1 MKCPLCDGA
10 VVNGRCRDCGMPYRN
25 DQLLYH
31 LNEDRRTHEKHATD
45 KAKEELLKRMV
56 PLGDAAKQASQR
68 TANKNTQKKSSKTSG
83 RSTSQMAEKKAWSNQ
98 KAAARNK
105 KEFGSSNNSSWSSEK
120 KPKKKKSLGGI
131 IFWIIVIFMIVRPF
145 VDDFV
150 TRLRARQFYNEYL
163 ESTSYSNSLKEDEAD
178 MAEND
183 IGEADLLETDTYGF
197 SSWSGSDGKMEYGLS
212 AGYGSIEVGEELP
225 AGIYEIYTNSDEVT
239 LICEKADTGEEKIWN
254 LWEGETITQPL
265 KMGDVLEL
273 MQDEDSYKSVYFK
286 ETED

>member
-1 MKCPLCDGA
+1 MKCPLCDGP
-10 VVNGRCRDCGMPYRN
+10 VVNGRCRQCGMPYKN
-25 DQLLYH
+25 DELLYH

-56 PLGDAAKQASQR
+56 PLGDTAKQTSSR
-68 TANKNTQKKSSKTSG
+68 TVNKNTQKKSSKTIG
-83 RSTSQMAEKKAWSNQ
+83 RSTSQTTEKKARNNQ
-98 KAAARNK
+98 KAAARSK
-105 KEFGSSNNSSWSSEK
+105 KEFGRSNNSSWSSEK

-131 IFWIIVIFMIVRPF
+131 IFWIIVIFMIARPF
-145 VDDFV
+145 VDDLV
-150 TRLRARQFYNEYL
+150 TSLRARRLYNEYL
-163 ESTSYSNSLKEDEAD
+163 ESTSERSALKEVIEGAD
-178 MAEND
+178 IEEDD
-183 IGEADLLETDTYGF
+183 IPDTDTYGF

-212 AGYGSIEVGEELP
+212 AGYGSIIVGEELP

-265 KMGDVLEL
+265 KKGDVLEL

-286 ETED
+286 ETEG

>member
-1 MKCPLCDGA
+1 MKCPLCDGPI
-10 VVNGRCRDCGMPYRN
+10 VNGRCRDCGMPYRN
-25 DQLLYH
+25 DELLYH

-56 PLGDAAKQASQR
+56 PLGDTAKQTSSR
-68 TANKNTQKKSSKTSG
+68 TVNKNTQKKSSKTIG
-83 RSTSQMAEKKAWSNQ
+83 RSTSQTTEKKARNNQ
-98 KAAARNK
+98 KAAARSK
-105 KEFGSSNNSSWSSEK
+105 KEFGRSNNSSWSSEK

-131 IFWIIVIFMIVRPF
+131 IFWIIVIFMIARPF

-150 TRLRARQFYNEYL
+150 TSLRARRLYNEYL
-163 ESTSYSNSLKEDEAD
+163 ESTSERSALKEVIEGAD
-178 MAEND
+178 IEEDD
-183 IGEADLLETDTYGF
+183 IPNTDTYGF

-212 AGYGSIEVGEELP
+212 AGYGSIIVGEELP

-239 LICEKADTGEEKIWN
+239 LVCEKADTGEEKIWK

-265 KMGDVLEL
+265 KKGDVLEL

-286 ETED
+286 ETEG

>member
-1 MKCPLCDGA
+1 MKCPLCDGSI
-10 VVNGRCRDCGMPYRN
+10 VNGRCRDCGMPYRN
-25 DQLLYH
+25 DELLYH

-45 KAKEELLKRMV
+45 KTKEELLKRMV
-56 PLGDAAKQASQR
+56 PLGDTAKQTSSR

-83 RSTSQMAEKKAWSNQ
+83 RSTSQMAEKKARNNQ

-105 KEFGSSNNSSWSSEK
+105 KEFGRSNNSSWSSEK
-120 KPKKKKSLGGI
+120 KTKKKKSLGGI
-131 IFWIIVIFMIVRPF
+131 IFWIIVIFMIVSPF
-145 VDDFV
+145 FDDFAA
-150 TRLRARQFYNEYL
+150 RLRARQVYNEYL
-163 ESTSYSNSLKEDEAD
+163 ESTSERSALKEVIEGAD
-178 MAEND
+178 IEEDD
-183 IGEADLLETDTYGF
+183 IPNTDTYGF

-212 AGYGSIEVGEELP
+212 AGYGSIIVGEELP

-265 KMGDVLEL
+265 KKGDALEL

>member
-1 MKCPLCDGA
+1 MKCPLCDGPI
-10 VVNGRCRDCGMPYRN
+10 VNGRCRECGMPYKN
-25 DQLLYH
+25 DELLYH

-56 PLGDAAKQASQR
+56 PLGDTAKQTSSR
-68 TANKNTQKKSSKTSG
+68 TVNKNTQKKSSKTIG
-83 RSTSQMAEKKAWSNQ
+83 RSTSQTTEKKARNNQ
-98 KAAARNK
+98 KAAARSK
-105 KEFGSSNNSSWSSEK
+105 KEFGRSNNSSWSSEK

-131 IFWIIVIFMIVRPF
+131 IFWIIVIFMIARPF
-145 VDDFV
+145 VDDFL
-150 TRLRARQFYNEYL
+150 TSLRARRLYNEYL
-163 ESTSYSNSLKEDEAD
+163 ESSSERSALKEVIEGAD
-178 MAEND
+178 IEEDN
-183 IGEADLLETDTYGF
+183 IPNTDTYGF

-239 LICEKADTGEEKIWN
+239 LVCEKADTGEEKIWN

-265 KMGDVLEL
+265 KKGDVLEL

-286 ETED
+286 ETEG

>member
-1 MKCPLCDGA
+1 MKCPLCDGPI
-10 VVNGRCRDCGMPYRN
+10 VNGRCRDCGMPYRN
-25 DQLLYH
+25 DELLYH

-56 PLGDAAKQASQR
+56 PLGDAAKQASER
-68 TANKNTQKKSSKTSG
+68 TVNKNTQKKSSKTIG
-83 RSTSQMAEKKAWSNQ
+83 RSTSQTTEKKARNNQ
-98 KAAARNK
+98 KAAARSK
-105 KEFGSSNNSSWSSEK
+105 KEFGRSNNSSWSSEK

-131 IFWIIVIFMIVRPF
+131 IFWIIVIFMIARPF

-150 TRLRARQFYNEYL
+150 TSLRARRLYNEYL
-163 ESTSYSNSLKEDEAD
+163 ESSSERSALKEVIEGAD
-178 MAEND
+178 IEEDD
-183 IGEADLLETDTYGF
+183 IPNTDTYGF

-212 AGYGSIEVGEELP
+212 AGYGSIIVGEELP

-265 KMGDVLEL
+265 KKGDALEL

>member
-1 MKCPLCDGA
+1 MKCPLCDGP
-10 VVNGRCRDCGMPYRN
+10 VVNGRCRQCGMPYKN
-25 DQLLYH
+25 DELLYH

-56 PLGDAAKQASQR
+56 PLGDTAKQTSSR
-68 TANKNTQKKSSKTSG
+68 TVNKNTQKKSSKMIG
-83 RSTSQMAEKKAWSNQ
+83 RSTSQTTEKKARNNQ
-98 KAAARNK
+98 KAAARSK
-105 KEFGSSNNSSWSSEK
+105 KEFGRSNNSSWSSEK

-131 IFWIIVIFMIVRPF
+131 IFWIIVIFMTARPF

-150 TRLRARQFYNEYL
+150 TSLRAKRLYNEYL
-163 ESTSYSNSLKEDEAD
+163 ESTSERSALKEVIEGAD
-178 MAEND
+178 IEEDD
-183 IGEADLLETDTYGF
+183 IPDTDTYGF

-212 AGYGSIEVGEELP
+212 AGYGSIIVGKELP

-265 KMGDVLEL
+265 KKGDVLEL

-286 ETED
+286 ETEG

>member
-25 DQLLYH
+25 DELLYH
-31 LNEDRRTHEKHATD
+31 LNEDRRSHEKHATD

-56 PLGDAAKQASQR
+56 PLGDTAKQTSSR
-68 TANKNTQKKSSKTSG
+68 TVNKNTQKKSSKTIG
-83 RSTSQMAEKKAWSNQ
+83 RSTSQTTEKKARNNQ
-98 KAAARNK
+98 KAAARSK
-105 KEFGSSNNSSWSSEK
+105 KEFGRSNNSSWSSEK

-131 IFWIIVIFMIVRPF
+131 IFWIIVIFMIARPF

-150 TRLRARQFYNEYL
+150 TSLRARRLYNEYL
-163 ESTSYSNSLKEDEAD
+163 ESSSERSALKEVIEGAD
-178 MAEND
+178 IEEDD
-183 IGEADLLETDTYGF
+183 IPNTDTYGF

-212 AGYGSIEVGEELP
+212 VGYGSIIVGEELP

-265 KMGDVLEL
+265 KKGDALEL

>member
-1 MKCPLCDGA
+1 MKCPLCDGP
-10 VVNGRCRDCGMPYRN
+10 VVNGRCRECGMPYKN
-25 DQLLYH
+25 DELLYH

-56 PLGDAAKQASQR
+56 PLGDTAKQTSSR
-68 TANKNTQKKSSKTSG
+68 TVNKNTQKKSPKTIG
-83 RSTSQMAEKKAWSNQ
+83 RSTFQTTEKKARNNQ
-98 KAAARNK
+98 KAAARSK
-105 KEFGSSNNSSWSSEK
+105 KEFGRSNNSSWSSEK

-131 IFWIIVIFMIVRPF
+131 IFWIIVIFMIARPF

-150 TRLRARQFYNEYL
+150 TSLRASRLYNEYL
-163 ESTSYSNSLKEDEAD
+163 ESTSERSALKEVIEGAD
-178 MAEND
+178 IEEDD
-183 IGEADLLETDTYGF
+183 IPDTDTYGF

-212 AGYGSIEVGEELP
+212 AGYGSIIVGEKLP

-265 KMGDVLEL
+265 KKGDVLEL

-286 ETED
+286 ETEG

>member
-1 MKCPLCDGA
+1 MKCPLCDGP
-10 VVNGRCRDCGMPYRN
+10 VVNGRCRQCGMPYKN
-25 DQLLYH
+25 DELLYH

-56 PLGDAAKQASQR
+56 PLGDTAKQTSSR
-68 TANKNTQKKSSKTSG
+68 TVNKNTQKKSSKTIG
-83 RSTSQMAEKKAWSNQ
+83 RSTFQTTEKKARNNQ
-98 KAAARNK
+98 KAAARSK
-105 KEFGSSNNSSWSSEK
+105 KEFGRSNNSSWSSEK
-120 KPKKKKSLGGI
+120 KTKKKKSLGGI
-131 IFWIIVIFMIVRPF
+131 IFWIIVIFMIARPF

-150 TRLRARQFYNEYL
+150 TSLRAKRLYNEYL
-163 ESTSYSNSLKEDEAD
+163 ESTSERSALKEVIEGAD
-178 MAEND
+178 IEEDD
-183 IGEADLLETDTYGF
+183 IPDTDTYGF

-212 AGYGSIEVGEELP
+212 AGYGSIIVGEELP

-265 KMGDVLEL
+265 KKGDVLEL

-286 ETED
+286 ETEG

>member
-25 DQLLYH
+25 DELLYH
-31 LNEDRRTHEKHATD
+31 LNEDRRSHEKHATD

-56 PLGDAAKQASQR
+56 PLGDAAKQTSSR
-68 TANKNTQKKSSKTSG
+68 TVNKNTQKKSSKTIG
-83 RSTSQMAEKKAWSNQ
+83 RSTSQTTEKKARNNQ
-98 KAAARNK
+98 KAAARSK
-105 KEFGSSNNSSWSSEK
+105 KEFGRSNNSSWSSEK

-131 IFWIIVIFMIVRPF
+131 IFWIIVIFMIARPF

-150 TRLRARQFYNEYL
+150 TSLRARRLYNEYL
-163 ESTSYSNSLKEDEAD
+163 ESSSERSALKEVIEGAD
-178 MAEND
+178 IEEDD
-183 IGEADLLETDTYGF
+183 IPNTDTYGF

-212 AGYGSIEVGEELP
+212 VGYGSIIVGEELP

-265 KMGDVLEL
+265 KKGDALEL

>member
-1 MKCPLCDGA
+1 MKCPLCDGP
-10 VVNGRCRDCGMPYRN
+10 VVNGRCRQCGMPYKN
-25 DQLLYH
+25 DELLYH

-56 PLGDAAKQASQR
+56 PLGDTAKQTSSR
-68 TANKNTQKKSSKTSG
+68 TVNKNTQKKSSKTIG
-83 RSTSQMAEKKAWSNQ
+83 RSTFQTTEKKARNNQ
-98 KAAARNK
+98 KAAARSK
-105 KEFGSSNNSSWSSEK
+105 KEFGRSNNSSWSSEK

-131 IFWIIVIFMIVRPF
+131 IFWIIVIFMIARPF

-150 TRLRARQFYNEYL
+150 TSLRAKRLYNEYL
-163 ESTSYSNSLKEDEAD
+163 ESTSERSALKEVIEGAD
-178 MAEND
+178 IEEDD
-183 IGEADLLETDTYGF
+183 IPDTDTYGF

-212 AGYGSIEVGEELP
+212 AGYGSIIVGEELP

-265 KMGDVLEL
+265 KKGDVLEL

-286 ETED
+286 ETEG

>member
-1 MKCPLCDGA
+1 MKCPLCDGP
-10 VVNGRCRDCGMPYRN
+10 VVNGRCRQCGMPYKN
-25 DQLLYH
+25 DELLYH

-56 PLGDAAKQASQR
+56 PLGDTAKQTSSR
-68 TANKNTQKKSSKTSG
+68 TVNKNTQKKSSKTIG
-83 RSTSQMAEKKAWSNQ
+83 RSTSQTTEKKARNNQ
-98 KAAARNK
+98 KAAARSK
-105 KEFGSSNNSSWSSEK
+105 KEFGRSNNSSWSSEK
-120 KPKKKKSLGGI
+120 KTKKKKSLGGI
-131 IFWIIVIFMIVRPF
+131 IFWIIVIFMIARPF

-150 TRLRARQFYNEYL
+150 TSLRARRLYNEYL
-163 ESTSYSNSLKEDEAD
+163 ESTSERSALKEVIEGAD
-178 MAEND
+178 IEEDD
-183 IGEADLLETDTYGF
+183 IPDTDTYGF

-212 AGYGSIEVGEELP
+212 AGYGSIIVGEELP

-265 KMGDVLEL
+265 KKGDVLEL

-286 ETED
+286 ETEG

>member
-1 MKCPLCDGA
+1 MKCPLCDGP
-10 VVNGRCRDCGMPYRN
+10 VVNGRCRECGMPYKN
-25 DQLLYH
+25 DELLYH

-56 PLGDAAKQASQR
+56 PLGDTAKQTSSR
-68 TANKNTQKKSSKTSG
+68 TVNKNTQKKSSKTIG
-83 RSTSQMAEKKAWSNQ
+83 RSTFQTTEKKARNNQ
-98 KAAARNK
+98 KAAARSK
-105 KEFGSSNNSSWSSEK
+105 KEFGRSNNSSWSSEK

-131 IFWIIVIFMIVRPF
+131 IFWIIVIFMIARPF

-150 TRLRARQFYNEYL
+150 TSLRARRLYNEYL
-163 ESTSYSNSLKEDEAD
+163 ESTSERSALKEVIEGAD
-178 MAEND
+178 IEEDD
-183 IGEADLLETDTYGF
+183 IPDTDTYGF

-212 AGYGSIEVGEELP
+212 AGYGSIIVGEKLP

-265 KMGDVLEL
+265 KKGDVLEL

-286 ETED
+286 ETEG

>member
-1 MKCPLCDGA
+1 MKCPLCDGPI
-10 VVNGRCRDCGMPYRN
+10 VNGRCRECGMPYKN
-25 DQLLYH
+25 DELLYH

-56 PLGDAAKQASQR
+56 PLGDTAKQTSSR
-68 TANKNTQKKSSKTSG
+68 TVNKNTQKKSSKTIG
-83 RSTSQMAEKKAWSNQ
+83 RSTSQATEKKTRNNQ
-98 KAAARNK
+98 KAAARSK
-105 KEFGSSNNSSWSSEK
+105 KEFGRSNNSSWSSEK

-131 IFWIIVIFMIVRPF
+131 IFWIIVIFMIARPF
-145 VDDFV
+145 VDDFL
-150 TRLRARQFYNEYL
+150 TSLRARRLYNEYL
-163 ESTSYSNSLKEDEAD
+163 ESSSERSALKEVIEGAD
-178 MAEND
+178 IEEDNIPD
-183 IGEADLLETDTYGF
+183 TDTYGF

-239 LICEKADTGEEKIWN
+239 LVCEKADTGEEKIWN

-265 KMGDVLEL
+265 KKGDVLEL

-286 ETED
+286 ETEG

>member
-1 MKCPLCDGA
+1 MKCPLCDGP
-10 VVNGRCRDCGMPYRN
+10 VVNGRCRQCGMPYKN
-25 DQLLYH
+25 DELLYH

-56 PLGDAAKQASQR
+56 PLGDTAKQTSSR
-68 TANKNTQKKSSKTSG
+68 TVNKNTQKKSSKTIG
-83 RSTSQMAEKKAWSNQ
+83 RSTSQTTEKKARNNQ
-98 KAAARNK
+98 KAAARSK
-105 KEFGSSNNSSWSSEK
+105 KEFGRSNNSSWSSEK

-131 IFWIIVIFMIVRPF
+131 IFWIIVIFMIARPF

-150 TRLRARQFYNEYL
+150 TSLRARRLYNEYL
-163 ESTSYSNSLKEDEAD
+163 ESTSERSALKEVIEGAD
-178 MAEND
+178 IEEDD
-183 IGEADLLETDTYGF
+183 IPDTDTYGF

-212 AGYGSIEVGEELP
+212 AGYGSIIVGEELP

-265 KMGDVLEL
+265 KKGDVLDL

-286 ETED
+286 ETEG

>member
-1 MKCPLCDGA
+1 MKCPLCDGP
-10 VVNGRCRDCGMPYRN
+10 VVNGRCRECGMPYKN
-25 DQLLYH
+25 DELLYH

-56 PLGDAAKQASQR
+56 PLGDTAKQTSSR
-68 TANKNTQKKSSKTSG
+68 TVNKNTQKKSSKTIG
-83 RSTSQMAEKKAWSNQ
+83 RSTFQTTEKKARNNQ
-98 KAAARNK
+98 KAAARSK
-105 KEFGSSNNSSWSSEK
+105 KEFGRSNNSSWSSEK

-131 IFWIIVIFMIVRPF
+131 IFWIIVIFMIARPF

-150 TRLRARQFYNEYL
+150 TSLRARRLYNEYL
-163 ESTSYSNSLKEDEAD
+163 ESTSERSALKEVIEGAD
-178 MAEND
+178 IEEDD
-183 IGEADLLETDTYGF
+183 IPDTDTYGF

-212 AGYGSIEVGEELP
+212 AGYGSIIVGEKLP

-239 LICEKADTGEEKIWN
+239 LICEKADTREEKIWN

-265 KMGDVLEL
+265 KKGDVLEL

-286 ETED
+286 ETEG

>member
-1 MKCPLCDGA
+1 MKCPLCDGP
-10 VVNGRCRDCGMPYRN
+10 VVNGRCRQCGMPYKN
-25 DQLLYH
+25 DELLYH

-56 PLGDAAKQASQR
+56 PLGDTAKQTSSR
-68 TANKNTQKKSSKTSG
+68 TVNKNTQKKSSKTIG
-83 RSTSQMAEKKAWSNQ
+83 RSTSQTTEKKARNNQ
-98 KAAARNK
+98 KAAARSK
-105 KEFGSSNNSSWSSEK
+105 KEFGRSNNSSWSSEK

-131 IFWIIVIFMIVRPF
+131 IFWIIVIFMTARPF

-150 TRLRARQFYNEYL
+150 TSLRARRLYNEYL
-163 ESTSYSNSLKEDEAD
+163 ESTSERSALKEVIEGAD
-178 MAEND
+178 IEEDD
-183 IGEADLLETDTYGF
+183 IPDTDTYGF

-212 AGYGSIEVGEELP
+212 AGYGSIIVGEELP

-265 KMGDVLEL
+265 KKGDVLEL

-286 ETED
+286 ETEG

>member
-1 MKCPLCDGA
+1 MKCPLCDGP
-10 VVNGRCRDCGMPYRN
+10 VVNGRCRQCGMPYKN
-25 DQLLYH
+25 DELLYH

-56 PLGDAAKQASQR
+56 PLGDTAKQTSSR
-68 TANKNTQKKSSKTSG
+68 TVNKNTQKKSSKTIG
-83 RSTSQMAEKKAWSNQ
+83 RSTFQTTEKKARNNQ
-98 KAAARNK
+98 KAAARSK
-105 KEFGSSNNSSWSSEK
+105 KEFGRSNNSSWSSEK

-131 IFWIIVIFMIVRPF
+131 IFWIIVIFMTARPF

-150 TRLRARQFYNEYL
+150 TSLRAKRLYNEYL
-163 ESTSYSNSLKEDEAD
+163 ESTSERSTLKEVIEGAD
-178 MAEND
+178 IEEDD
-183 IGEADLLETDTYGF
+183 IPDTDTYGF

-212 AGYGSIEVGEELP
+212 AGYGSIIVGEELP

-265 KMGDVLEL
+265 KKGDVLEL

-286 ETED
+286 ETEG

>member
-1 MKCPLCDGA
+1 MKCPLCDGP
-10 VVNGRCRDCGMPYRN
+10 VVNGRCRQCGMPYKN
-25 DQLLYH
+25 DELLYH

-56 PLGDAAKQASQR
+56 PLGDTAKQTSSR
-68 TANKNTQKKSSKTSG
+68 TVNKNTQKKSSKTIG
-83 RSTSQMAEKKAWSNQ
+83 RSTSQTTEKKARNNQ
-98 KAAARNK
+98 KAAARSK
-105 KEFGSSNNSSWSSEK
+105 KEFGRSNNSSWSSEK

-131 IFWIIVIFMIVRPF
+131 IFWIIVIFMIARPF

-150 TRLRARQFYNEYL
+150 TSLRARRLYNEYL
-163 ESTSYSNSLKEDEAD
+163 ESTSERSALKEVIEGAD
-178 MAEND
+178 IEEDD
-183 IGEADLLETDTYGF
+183 IPDTDTYGF

-212 AGYGSIEVGEELP
+212 AGYGSIIVGEELP

-265 KMGDVLEL
+265 KKGDVLEL

-286 ETED
+286 ETEG

>member
-1 MKCPLCDGA
+1 MKCPLCDGPI
-10 VVNGRCRDCGMPYRN
+10 VNGRCRECGMPYKK
-25 DQLLYH
+25 DELLYH

-56 PLGDAAKQASQR
+56 PLGDTAKQTSSR
-68 TANKNTQKKSSKTSG
+68 TVNKNTQKKSSKTIG
-83 RSTSQMAEKKAWSNQ
+83 RSTSQTTEKKARNNQ
-98 KAAARNK
+98 KAAARSK
-105 KEFGSSNNSSWSSEK
+105 KEFGRSNNSSWSSEK

-131 IFWIIVIFMIVRPF
+131 IFWIIVIFMIARPF

-150 TRLRARQFYNEYL
+150 TSLRARRLYNEYL
-163 ESTSYSNSLKEDEAD
+163 ESSSERSALKEVIEGAD
-178 MAEND
+178 IEEDNIPD
-183 IGEADLLETDTYGF
+183 TDTYGF

-212 AGYGSIEVGEELP
+212 AGYGSIIVGEELP

-239 LICEKADTGEEKIWN
+239 LVCEKADTGEEKIWN

-265 KMGDVLEL
+265 KKGDALEL

-286 ETED
+286 ETEG

>member
-1 MKCPLCDGA
+1 MKCPLCDGPI
-10 VVNGRCRDCGMPYRN
+10 VNGRCRDCGMPYRN
-25 DQLLYH
+25 DELLYH

-56 PLGDAAKQASQR
+56 PLGDTAKQTSSR
-68 TANKNTQKKSSKTSG
+68 TVNKNTQKKSSKTIG
-83 RSTSQMAEKKAWSNQ
+83 RSTSQTTEKKARNNQ
-98 KAAARNK
+98 KAAARSK
-105 KEFGSSNNSSWSSEK
+105 KEFGRSNNSSWSSEK

-131 IFWIIVIFMIVRPF
+131 IFWIIVIFMIARPF

-150 TRLRARQFYNEYL
+150 TSLRARRLYNEYL
-163 ESTSYSNSLKEDEAD
+163 ESSSERSALKEVIEGAD
-178 MAEND
+178 IEEDD
-183 IGEADLLETDTYGF
+183 IPNTDTYGF

-212 AGYGSIEVGEELP
+212 AGYGSIIVGEELP

-265 KMGDVLEL
+265 KKGDALEL

>member
-1 MKCPLCDGA
+1 MKCPLCDGPI
-10 VVNGRCRDCGMPYRN
+10 VNGRCRDCGMPYRN
-25 DQLLYH
+25 DELLYH

-56 PLGDAAKQASQR
+56 PLGDAAKQTSSR
-68 TANKNTQKKSSKTSG
+68 TVNKNTQKKSSKTIG
-83 RSTSQMAEKKAWSNQ
+83 RSTSQTTEKKARNNQ
-98 KAAARNK
+98 KAAARSK
-105 KEFGSSNNSSWSSEK
+105 KEFGRSNNSSWSSEK

-131 IFWIIVIFMIVRPF
+131 IFWIIVIFMIARPF

-150 TRLRARQFYNEYL
+150 TSLRARRLYNEYL
-163 ESTSYSNSLKEDEAD
+163 ESSSERSALKEVIEGAD
-178 MAEND
+178 IEEDD
-183 IGEADLLETDTYGF
+183 IPNTDTYGF

-212 AGYGSIEVGEELP
+212 AGYGSIIVGEELP

-265 KMGDVLEL
+265 KKGDALEL

>member
-1 MKCPLCDGA
+1 MKCPLCDGP
-10 VVNGRCRDCGMPYRN
+10 VVNGRCRQCGMPYKN
-25 DQLLYH
+25 DELLYH

-56 PLGDAAKQASQR
+56 PLGDTSKQTSSR
-68 TANKNTQKKSSKTSG
+68 TVNKNTQKKSSKTIG
-83 RSTSQMAEKKAWSNQ
+83 RSTSQTTEKKARNNQ
-98 KAAARNK
+98 KAAARSK
-105 KEFGSSNNSSWSSEK
+105 KEFGRSNNSSWSSEK

-131 IFWIIVIFMIVRPF
+131 IFWIIVIFMIARPF

-150 TRLRARQFYNEYL
+150 TSLRARRLYNEYL
-163 ESTSYSNSLKEDEAD
+163 ESTSERSALKEVIEGAD
-178 MAEND
+178 IEEDD
-183 IGEADLLETDTYGF
+183 IPDTDTYGF

-212 AGYGSIEVGEELP
+212 AGYGSIIVGEELP

-265 KMGDVLEL
+265 KKGDVLEL

-286 ETED
+286 ETEG

>member
-1 MKCPLCDGA
+1 MKCPLCDGP
-10 VVNGRCRDCGMPYRN
+10 VVNGRCRQCGMPYKN
-25 DQLLYH
+25 DELLYH

-56 PLGDAAKQASQR
+56 PLGDTAKQTSSR
-68 TANKNTQKKSSKTSG
+68 TVNKNTQKKSSKTIG
-83 RSTSQMAEKKAWSNQ
+83 RSTFQTTEKKARNNQ
-98 KAAARNK
+98 KAVARSK
-105 KEFGSSNNSSWSSEK
+105 KEFGRSNNSSWSSEK

-131 IFWIIVIFMIVRPF
+131 IFWIIVIFMTARPF

-150 TRLRARQFYNEYL
+150 TSLRAKRLYNEYL
-163 ESTSYSNSLKEDEAD
+163 ESTSERSALKEVIEGAD
-178 MAEND
+178 IEEDD
-183 IGEADLLETDTYGF
+183 IPDTDTYGF

-212 AGYGSIEVGEELP
+212 AGYGSIIVGEELP

-265 KMGDVLEL
+265 KKGDVLEL

-286 ETED
+286 ETEG

>member
-1 MKCPLCDGA
+1 MKCPLCDGP
-10 VVNGRCRDCGMPYRN
+10 VVNGRCRQCGMPYKN
-25 DQLLYH
+25 DELLYH

-56 PLGDAAKQASQR
+56 PLGDTAKQTSSR
-68 TANKNTQKKSSKTSG
+68 TVNKNTQKKSSKTID
-83 RSTSQMAEKKAWSNQ
+83 RSTSQTTEKKARNNQ
-98 KAAARNK
+98 KAAARSK
-105 KEFGSSNNSSWSSEK
+105 KEFGRSNNSSWSSEK

-131 IFWIIVIFMIVRPF
+131 IFWIIVIFMIARPF

-150 TRLRARQFYNEYL
+150 TSLRARRLYNEYL
-163 ESTSYSNSLKEDEAD
+163 ESTSERSALKEVIEGAD
-178 MAEND
+178 IEEDD
-183 IGEADLLETDTYGF
+183 IPDTDTYGF

-212 AGYGSIEVGEELP
+212 AGYGSIIVGEELP

-265 KMGDVLEL
+265 KKGDVLEL

-286 ETED
+286 ETEG

>member
-1 MKCPLCDGA
+1 MKCPLCDGPI
-10 VVNGRCRDCGMPYRN
+10 VNGRCRECGMPYKN
-25 DQLLYH
+25 DELLYH

-56 PLGDAAKQASQR
+56 PLGDTAKQTSSR
-68 TANKNTQKKSSKTSG
+68 TVNKNTQKKSSKTIG
-83 RSTSQMAEKKAWSNQ
+83 RSTSQTTEKKARNNQ
-98 KAAARNK
+98 KAAARSK
-105 KEFGSSNNSSWSSEK
+105 KEFGRSNNSSWSSEK

-131 IFWIIVIFMIVRPF
+131 IFWIIVIFMIARPF

-150 TRLRARQFYNEYL
+150 TSLRARRLYNEYL
-163 ESTSYSNSLKEDEAD
+163 ESSSERSALKEVIEGAD
-178 MAEND
+178 IEEDN
-183 IGEADLLETDTYGF
+183 IPNTDTYGF

-212 AGYGSIEVGEELP
+212 AGYGSIIVGEELP

-239 LICEKADTGEEKIWN
+239 LVCEKADTGEEKIWN

-265 KMGDVLEL
+265 KKGDVLEL

-286 ETED
+286 ETES

>member
-1 MKCPLCDGA
+1 MKCPLCDGPI
-10 VVNGRCRDCGMPYRN
+10 VNGRCQDCGMPYRN
-25 DQLLYH
+25 DELLYH

-56 PLGDAAKQASQR
+56 PLGDTAKQTSSR
-68 TANKNTQKKSSKTSG
+68 TVNKNTQKKSSKTIG
-83 RSTSQMAEKKAWSNQ
+83 RSTSQATEKKARNNQ
-98 KAAARNK
+98 KAAARSK
-105 KEFGSSNNSSWSSEK
+105 KEFGRSNNSSWSSEK
-120 KPKKKKSLGGI
+120 KTKKKKSLGGI
-131 IFWIIVIFMIVRPF
+131 IFWIIVIFMIARPF

-150 TRLRARQFYNEYL
+150 TSLRARRLYNEYL
-163 ESTSYSNSLKEDEAD
+163 ESSSERSALKEVIEGAD
-178 MAEND
+178 IEEDD
-183 IGEADLLETDTYGF
+183 IPNTDTYGF

-212 AGYGSIEVGEELP
+212 AGYGSIIVGEELP

-239 LICEKADTGEEKIWN
+239 LVCEKADTGEEKIWN

-265 KMGDVLEL
+265 KKGDVLEL

>member
-1 MKCPLCDGA
+1 MKCPLCDGP
-10 VVNGRCRDCGMPYRN
+10 VVNGRCRQCGMPYKN
-25 DQLLYH
+25 DELLYH

-56 PLGDAAKQASQR
+56 PLGDTAKQTSSR
-68 TANKNTQKKSSKTSG
+68 TVNKNTQKKSSKTIG
-83 RSTSQMAEKKAWSNQ
+83 RSTFQTTEKKARNNQ
-98 KAAARNK
+98 KAAARSK
-105 KEFGSSNNSSWSSEK
+105 KEFGRSNNSSWSSEK

-131 IFWIIVIFMIVRPF
+131 IFWIIVIFMIARPF

-150 TRLRARQFYNEYL
+150 TSLRARRLYNEYL
-163 ESTSYSNSLKEDEAD
+163 ESTSERSALKEVIEGAD
-178 MAEND
+178 IEEDD
-183 IGEADLLETDTYGF
+183 IPDTDTYGF

-212 AGYGSIEVGEELP
+212 AGYGSIIVGEKLP

-265 KMGDVLEL
+265 KKGDVLEL

-286 ETED
+286 ETEG

>member
-1 MKCPLCDGA
+1 MKCPLCDGP
-10 VVNGRCRDCGMPYRN
+10 VVNGRCRQCGMPYKN
-25 DQLLYH
+25 DELLYH

-56 PLGDAAKQASQR
+56 PLGDTAKQTSSR
-68 TANKNTQKKSSKTSG
+68 TVNKNTQKKSSKTIG
-83 RSTSQMAEKKAWSNQ
+83 RSTSQTTEKKARNNQ
-98 KAAARNK
+98 KAAARSK
-105 KEFGSSNNSSWSSEK
+105 KEFGRSNNSSWSSEK

-131 IFWIIVIFMIVRPF
+131 IFWIIVIFMIARPF

-150 TRLRARQFYNEYL
+150 TSLRARRLYNEYL
-163 ESTSYSNSLKEDEAD
+163 ESTSERSTLKEVIEGAD
-178 MAEND
+178 IEEDD
-183 IGEADLLETDTYGF
+183 IPDTDTYGF

-212 AGYGSIEVGEELP
+212 AGYGPIIVGEELP

-265 KMGDVLEL
+265 KKGDVLEL

-286 ETED
+286 ETEG

>member
-1 MKCPLCDGA
+1 MKCPLCDGPI
-10 VVNGRCRDCGMPYRN
+10 VNGRCRECGMPYKN
-25 DQLLYH
+25 DELLYH

-56 PLGDAAKQASQR
+56 PLGDTAKQTSSR
-68 TANKNTQKKSSKTSG
+68 TVNKNTQKKSSKTIG
-83 RSTSQMAEKKAWSNQ
+83 RSTFQTTEKKARNNQ
-98 KAAARNK
+98 KAAARSK
-105 KEFGSSNNSSWSSEK
+105 KEFGRSNNSSWSSEK

-131 IFWIIVIFMIVRPF
+131 IFWIIVIFMIARPF

-150 TRLRARQFYNEYL
+150 TSLRARRLYNEYL
-163 ESTSYSNSLKEDEAD
+163 ESTSERSALKEVIEGAD
-178 MAEND
+178 IEEDD
-183 IGEADLLETDTYGF
+183 IPDTDTYGF

-212 AGYGSIEVGEELP
+212 AGYGSIIVGEKLP

-265 KMGDVLEL
+265 KKGDVLEL

-286 ETED
+286 ETEG